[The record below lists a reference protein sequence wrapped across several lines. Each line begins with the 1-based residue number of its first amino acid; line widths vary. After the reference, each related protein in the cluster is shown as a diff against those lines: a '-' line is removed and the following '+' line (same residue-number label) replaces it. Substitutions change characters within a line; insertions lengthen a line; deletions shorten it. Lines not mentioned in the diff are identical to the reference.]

1 MSSLE
6 EDAIKQAQEN
16 ASSENQSV
24 VVDIAN
30 PENRELLESL
40 DEMVA
45 HHLLML
51 SAIKSVPSYKSKG
64 WETLLQ
70 HGSYALSFNLQAHKT
85 NILLYM
91 DASGEVDIQ
100 IKRDGKLLHHID
112 VKAESD

>member
-6 EDAIKQAQEN
+6 EEAINQAKEN
-16 ASSENQSV
+16 ASSKNQSV
-24 VVDIAN
+24 VVDIAD

-45 HHLLML
+45 QHMLML
-51 SAIKSVPSYKSKG
+51 SSIKSVPSFKSTG
-64 WETLLQ
+64 WENLLR

-100 IKRDGKLLHHID
+100 IKRNGKLLHHID
-112 VKAESD
+112 VNAE